1 MADNPFIN
9 DNEDTLMSEINMTPL
24 VDVMLVLLIIFLVT
38 LPVMHHA
45 IKLDL
50 PHASSQ
56 TTEIKPTQIKL
67 TLQADG
73 TMLLDQ
79 QAVDDATLRAHF
91 LTAAK
96 VEPQSEVHLYADRA
110 VRYEHIAHVMS
121 AAQSSGLAKIGFI
134 TQPEVSH

>member
-56 TTEIKPTQIKL
+56 TTEIKPRQIKL

-79 QAVDDATLRAHF
+79 QAVDNATLRAHF
-91 LTAAK
+91 LAAAK
-96 VEPQSEVHLYADRA
+96 VEPQPEIHLYADRA
-110 VRYEHIAHVMS
+110 VRYEHIAQVMS
-121 AAQSSGLAKIGFI
+121 VAQSSGLAKIGFI
-134 TQPEVSH
+134 TQPEVSR